1 MIIVSSKHELMKNSK
16 RNRAIA
22 ILAFVIAGLSA
33 YSQAPGQWNPKYSLS
48 FDTDSLK
55 GFDETA
61 AKSALFSE
69 QYVGDEIYVKMY
81 SLKRA
86 YINDK
91 YKLWGKQLQNNTYG
105 TQAIAL
111 AACNNEDFEASPS
124 GTIATQ
130 NQISG
135 WTISRG
141 NVTPPNNACN
151 LIGCCPQNPSE
162 SYLISAPNG
171 YVDPIIGSCYPIY
184 SVFGSVPGDP
194 NGTIN
199 NPQLTQLMY
208 GDNFIRLNSSAL
220 GADAFSIERLNKTFV
235 VSANNALFQFAYIF
249 VTATGHACCSAGS
262 LQFKLTNVTTNT
274 PLACPGYTT
283 VGPTASCPG
292 NTIANV
298 PYFIQQTCAAATLNS
313 QVIFNKWKTAAM
325 DLSPF
330 IGQTISIDIIVAD
343 CDAGG
348 HYGYAYIDAQCSP
361 VSISVNNQP
370 VYSNTVIAQSC
381 SSIAAI
387 SAPGGFSN
395 YTWVGPAGFT
405 GSTSAVTT
413 TVPGTYV
420 VSMGNGPLC
429 QPTSMTVQVGFSP
442 NNLSASST
450 HSFLCAGQSATLSA
464 SAMTTYTWSNGL
476 NTPSIVVTPAQS
488 GTFAVAGTDA
498 SLCVHFA
505 TLSINVSNPTLN
517 ISGSDSTICDGEAV
531 QLTGSG
537 VSTYTWSTGANGPSI
552 VVSPSVSMV
561 YTATGTDASGCQASS
576 PGFTLWVSPCVG
588 TSEIEKDKLRVKVF
602 PNPNKGEFNLQI
614 NDPIQQGLFKLFSAD
629 GQLVFVQNVNQG
641 NNNIKIEKLSA
652 GIYFY
657 SISNNKE
664 QLKKGKLQIE

>member
-1 MIIVSSKHELMKNSK
+1 MKNSK
-16 RNRAIA
+16 RTGTIVL
-22 ILAFVIAGLSA
+22 LAFTIACFSVNAQG
-33 YSQAPGQWNPKYSLS
+33 PGQLDPKYTRGFSADSLS
-48 FDTDSLK
+48 

-61 AKSALFSE
+61 AKNALFTD
-69 QYVGDEIYVKMY
+69 QYFGDEYTIKMHH
-81 SLKRA
+81 LKRA

-91 YKLWGKQLQNNTYG
+91 YNLWVKPLQNNFTYG
-105 TQAIAL
+105 SRSNAL

-135 WTISRG
+135 WTITRG
-141 NVTPPNNACN
+141 NVTTPNNACN
-151 LIGCCPQNPSE
+151 LLGCCPQNPTE

-171 YVDPIIGSCYPIY
+171 YVDPEIGSCYPIY

-199 NPQLTQLMY
+199 NPHLTQLMY

-220 GADAFSIERLNKTFV
+220 GANAFSVERLNKTFV

-249 VTATGHACCSAGS
+249 VTSTGHTCCSAGS
-262 LQFKLTNVTTNT
+262 LQFKLTNITTNS

-283 VGPTASCPG
+283 VGPTAICPG

-298 PYFIQQTCAAATLNS
+298 PYFIQQTCAPATLNS
-313 QVIFNKWKTAAM
+313 LVIFNKWKIAAM

-348 HYGYAYIDAQCSP
+348 HYGYAYIDAQCGP

-370 VYSNTVIAQSC
+370 IYSNTVIAQSC

-395 YTWVGPAGFT
+395 YSWSGPAAFT
-405 GSTSAVTT
+405 GSTSAITT

-429 QPTSMTVQVGFSP
+429 QSTSMTVQIGFSP
-442 NNLSASST
+442 NNLSANST

-476 NTPSIVVTPAQS
+476 NTSSIVVSPTQS
-488 GTFAVAGTDA
+488 STFAVAGTDA
-498 SLCVHFA
+498 SLCVHLA

-517 ISGSDSTICDGEAV
+517 ISSSDSTICDGEAV

-537 VSTYTWSTGANGPSI
+537 VSSYTWSTGGNGPSI
-552 VVSPSVSMV
+552 SVSPSISMV
-561 YTATGTDASGCQASS
+561 YTATGTDANGCVASS

-588 TSEIEKDKLRVKVF
+588 TSEIEKDKLSVKVF
-602 PNPNKGEFNLQI
+602 PNPNKGEFSLQI
-614 NDPIQQGLFKLFSAD
+614 NDPIQEGQFELFSAD
-629 GQLVFVQNVNQG
+629 GKLVFVQKVNQG
-641 NNNIKIEKLSA
+641 NNKIKIEKLSP

-657 SISNNKE
+657 SISNKQE